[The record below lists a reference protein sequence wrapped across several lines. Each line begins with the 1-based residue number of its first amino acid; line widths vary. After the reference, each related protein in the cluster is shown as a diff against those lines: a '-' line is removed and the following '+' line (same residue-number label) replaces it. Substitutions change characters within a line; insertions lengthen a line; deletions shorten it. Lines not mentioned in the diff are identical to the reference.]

1 MFSRRS
7 FLAASSATAGLT
19 LSLAACSSGGAGG
32 GGEPVDTSE
41 LSTGAMDDYT
51 VGSQFTATEP
61 FDLPILFNDNAA
73 YPYRADWLFWTELT
87 KLTNVTLKPTV
98 VPMSD
103 YEQKRSLLVSA
114 GDAPYVIPK
123 TYPGQEDAFVTS
135 GAILPISDYVEH
147 MPHYQDKVSTWQ
159 LEEEIDGLRQADGK
173 YYVLPGLHEEVWPDY
188 TLAYRVDVLEEL
200 GLAEPTTW
208 DELLDVY
215 RKVREAKP
223 DMWPLSDR
231 FSGDCLLGL
240 VAASH
245 GVGAGWGLGDGV
257 VREEPGSET
266 LVFGPQQEE
275 YRAMTEWFSTG
286 IAEKLI
292 DPESFTQE
300 DDPAVQKFVTGKS
313 FSLSTNSQTVID
325 YRTGLAENVGEQ
337 AVVKKMLLPGGPRGQ
352 IMAGS
357 RLENGVMFTAQMA
370 EDEHFLAMLQFIDWL
385 WYSDAGQEFA
395 KWGVEGV
402 TFEREG
408 DKRVPAADVTFLG
421 INPEGTKDLR
431 KDYGF
436 SGGNYAYGGTTD
448 LLRSTMNDEEIAWQ
462 EEMAA
467 THEPAEPMP
476 PYPFDEIQQEDATLV
491 ITPLTDFVD
500 QSTLKFATGQRDLAE
515 WDAFVTECDDNG
527 AANYMEIVHE
537 AQAAFEG

>member
-19 LSLAACSSGGAGG
+19 LTLAACGSGG
-32 GGEPVDTSE
+32 GGDEKVDVADV
-41 LSTGAMDDYT
+41 STGAMDDYG
-51 VGSQFTATEP
+51 VGTQFTATEP

-73 YPYRADWLFWTELT
+73 YPYREDWLFWSELT
-87 KLTNVTLKPTV
+87 KLTNVTLKPTI

-123 TYPGQEDAFVTS
+123 TYPGQESAFVTS
-135 GAILPISDYVEH
+135 GAILAISDYVEH
-147 MPHYQDKVSTWQ
+147 MPNYQDKVSRWG
-159 LEEEIDGLRQADGK
+159 LEEEIERLKQQDGK
-173 YYVLPGLHEEVWPDY
+173 YYVMPGLHEEVWPDY

-200 GLAEPTTW
+200 GLPEPTTW
-208 DELLDVY
+208 DELMDVY
-215 RKVREAKP
+215 RAVREAKP

-231 FSGDCLLGL
+231 FKGDCLLGL

-245 GVGAGWGLGDGV
+245 GVGSGWGLGDGV
-257 VREEPGSET
+257 VRDEPGSDT

-275 YRAMTEWFSTG
+275 YRAMTEWFATG
-286 IAEKLI
+286 IAENLI

-313 FSLSTNSQTVID
+313 FSIATNSQNLID
-325 YRTGLAENVGEQ
+325 YRTGLIENVGEQ

-352 IMAGS
+352 VMAGS

-370 EDEHFLAMLQFIDWL
+370 EDEHFLAILQFFDWL

-421 INPEGTKDLR
+421 INPEGSKDLR
-431 KDYGF
+431 VDFGF
-436 SGGNYAYGGTTD
+436 SGGNYAYGGTTE
-448 LLRSTMNDEEIAWQ
+448 LLRSTMNDEEVAWQ

-467 THEPAEPMP
+467 THEPAEPLP

-491 ITPLTDFVD
+491 ITPLTDFVS

-515 WDAFVTECDDNG
+515 WDAYVTECDDNG
-527 AANYMEIVHE
+527 ATTYLEIVHE